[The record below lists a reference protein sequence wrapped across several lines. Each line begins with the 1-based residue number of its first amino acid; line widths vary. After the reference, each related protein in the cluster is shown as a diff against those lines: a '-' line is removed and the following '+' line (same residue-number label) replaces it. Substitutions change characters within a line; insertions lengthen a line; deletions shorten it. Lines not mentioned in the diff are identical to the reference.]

1 MSPKLLRDRSA
12 LCPSPAL
19 GTPSPAATQWPA
31 KSTAPTIW
39 SYLLRYRAQPEEGRK
54 EGRSQH
60 LCHHWG
66 WLTGGALYATVK
78 QQSLPPSPLL
88 L

>member
-19 GTPSPAATQWPA
+19 GTPSTAATQWPA

-39 SYLLRYRAQPEEGRK
+39 SYLLRYRAQPEEERK
-54 EGRSQH
+54 EEVSTFVT
-60 LCHHWG
+60 
-66 WLTGGALYATVK
+66 TGDGSRAGPCM
-78 QQSLPPSPLL
+78 PP
-88 L
+88 